1 MIAVPK
7 TKFSAHNIG
16 FIYLKMLL
24 DDAFESKSFEME
36 RLAVARLLEIEPFYN
51 DFEVFLL
58 THFGTKTFSEMY

>member
-1 MIAVPK
+1 
-7 TKFSAHNIG
+7 
-16 FIYLKMLL
+16 MLL

-58 THFGTKTFSEMY
+58 THFATKTFSEMY